1 MKQILVMMAA
11 VVLVGCGEKPASST
25 PKSEPKIPAPSQAA
39 EAEAQVIPTPSP
51 DPVSPADE
59 KLIVDPFVEKAVRE
73 SLEKPEGE
81 ITEADL
87 AKVPYLNLSNTKITD
102 AGLKEMAKFKNLKI
116 LDLSST
122 QITDA
127 GLKELAKLQNLGILE
142 LYSTKITGVGVAE
155 LKKALPGS
163 NINGP

>member
-1 MKQILVMMAA
+1 MGMKQILVMMAA
-11 VVLVGCGEKPASST
+11 VVLVGCGDGARKAA
-25 PKSEPKIPAPSQAA
+25 PKKAPSA
-39 EAEAQVIPTPSP
+39 EEKAISIA
-51 DPVSPADE
+51 DP
-59 KLIVDPFVEKAVRE
+59 IVEEAVRE